1 MRAVRSRSPVRRHL
15 PVTRRDLLRSAGW
28 GGLGVL
34 APAWLA
40 GCGGGDIDEV
50 VEIPAQVRKEL
61 VLASGAFGQ
70 LVRTWSNR
78 HQIRLVTHDGH
89 VTLFGGSSHLDLNAP
104 TGGAADPDGSF
115 WIADYGNA
123 RVLHLS
129 ASLQALGAITE
140 VAGVP
145 LRTPADVSVFGDGQ
159 LAICDTG
166 VGRVAVLNPD
176 SDKGRWIGT
185 DVAAM
190 VAGGWRPDWDGETD
204 HHLLDNPRVVAVSP
218 AGELVV
224 LDTAARRLVFFNED
238 GLALRSI
245 LLEGNPTSLA
255 ISPDGL
261 CHVCDPV
268 SRDVWSF
275 DPDNP
280 KADLELVL
288 PDSVTPYALTWQDA
302 EGSTLDRL
310 LISSIT

>member
-1 MRAVRSRSPVRRHL
+1 MRADRSRIPALRHQ
-15 PVTRRDLLRSAGW
+15 PVTRRDLLRSAGL

-34 APAWLA
+34 APAWLV
-40 GCGGGDIDEV
+40 GCGGGDVDDV
-50 VEIPAQVRKEL
+50 VEIPAQVRQEL
-61 VLASGAFGQ
+61 VLASGSFGQ
-70 LVRTWSNR
+70 LVRSWSNR

-89 VTLFGGSSHLDLNAP
+89 VTLFGDSSYRDVNAP
-104 TGGAADPDGSF
+104 MGGAVDPDGSF
-115 WIADYGNA
+115 WIADFGNA
-123 RVLHLS
+123 RVLHLNP
-129 ASLQALGAITE
+129 SLQVLGAITE

-145 LRTPADVSVFGDGQ
+145 LRTPADVSVFGDGH

-166 VGRVAVLNPD
+166 VGRVALLNPD
-176 SDKGRWIGT
+176 TGQGRWIGT
-185 DVAAM
+185 DVASM
-190 VAGGWRPDWDGETD
+190 VASGWRPDWDDETD

-245 LLEGNPTSLA
+245 LLEGKPTSLA

-288 PDSVTPYALTWQDA
+288 PDAVTPYALTWQDA
-302 EGSTLDRL
+302 EGSSLDRL
-310 LISSIT
+310 LVSSLT